1 MLDTQSDVRLV
12 MRDPETPGGFRLSI
26 AWRPTSRSATADAML
41 SGTVVADEL
50 RAMPQYA
57 LQGRRDPERRCPDMG
72 ETTPWRKPVARESR
86 DEKRFPQCGV
96 SFLAAL
102 FGTKVQNPFTRS
114 RLVKCT
120 RAKSLRCRYEEGR
133 PQEYGTVRLAREKS
147 SSTVASGARRGHKML
162 SDLQRRKPTRPSN
175 RWPSVLDNV
184 EKSAQE

>member
-1 MLDTQSDVRLV
+1 VQARRVRGCGANTRSSLVENLTWMLDTQSDVRLV

-57 LQGRRDPERRCPDMG
+57 LQGRRDPGRRCPDMG
-72 ETTPWRKPVARESR
+72 ETTLWRKPVARESR
-86 DEKRFPQCGV
+86 DEKIFPQCGV

-120 RAKSLRCRYEEGR
+120 RAKSLRCRYDRRQTSGVR
-133 PQEYGTVRLAREKS
+133 YGTTCAREKLFYCCVRS
-147 SSTVASGARRGHKML
+147 A
-162 SDLQRRKPTRPSN
+162 TRSQ
-175 RWPSVLDNV
+175 DA
-184 EKSAQE
+184 E